1 MIYLAISPAG
11 LNEILKTATP
21 DDVIWCGSDAISE
34 EAYAAL
40 STRNLSR
47 FIYALSDRTLLDD
60 ALQTIEEH
68 HPDQFIWVEAAPSA

>member
-11 LNEILKTATP
+11 LNQALKAATP
-21 DDVIWCGSDAISE
+21 NDVIWCGSDAISE

-47 FIYALSDRTLLDD
+47 FIYALGDRALLVD

-68 HPDQFIWVEAAPSA
+68 HPGQFIWVEAAPSA